1 MAAADQSRTPDDCLW
16 LVAGTGS
23 SGPEHPRHFEYCL
36 SFLILVIWEMLFLPG
51 AAWGVSF
58 FPKPQLGLQAL
69 ILLGAGSPK
78 TGTQGLFVG
87 TMLEPCWNHVGTM
100 LEPDVR
106 EGKKHAR
113 EGKKHAREGKKQ
125 APGGKKHHFLLEPPF
140 LDREPGKKAR
150 PDGKKVWEP
159 QNLARAM
166 LEPCWNH
173 VGTMLEPR
181 LFGGCFFLNFVV
193 FFVSGPCFFPVI
205 PSGPLSIR
213 DMPCLGPNPGRFG
226 VVHQRAIHIKGETRI
241 VPGSKSPWYRPAFS
255 FLFDLCQGQTS

>member
-87 TMLEPCWNHVGTM
+87 TMLEPCWNHVGT
-100 LEPDVR
+100 R
-106 EGKKHAR
+106 R
-113 EGKKHAREGKKQ
+113 
-125 APGGKKHHFLLEPPF
+125 PGGKKALP
-140 LDREPGKKAR
+140 RGKKAR
-150 PDGKKVWEP
+150 PRGKKASPGRKKAPFFVGTTIFGPGTGEKSK
-159 QNLARAM
+159 ARREKSPGTSKFSQGHVGTM

-173 VGTMLEPR
+173 VGTTALWW
-181 LFGGCFFLNFVV
+181 GAFF
-193 FFVSGPCFFPVI
+193 
-205 PSGPLSIR
+205 
-213 DMPCLGPNPGRFG
+213 
-226 VVHQRAIHIKGETRI
+226 
-241 VPGSKSPWYRPAFS
+241 
-255 FLFDLCQGQTS
+255 

>member
-87 TMLEPCWNHVGTM
+87 TMLEPCWNHGSLV
-100 LEPDVR
+100 
-106 EGKKHAR
+106 
-113 EGKKHAREGKKQ
+113 
-125 APGGKKHHFLLEPPF
+125 
-140 LDREPGKKAR
+140 
-150 PDGKKVWEP
+150 
-159 QNLARAM
+159 
-166 LEPCWNH
+166 
-173 VGTMLEPR
+173 
-181 LFGGCFFLNFVV
+181 GCFFLNFDV
-193 FFVSGPCFFPVI
+193 FFVSGPCFFPVY

-226 VVHQRAIHIKGETRI
+226 VVHQRAVHIKGETRT
-241 VPGSKSPWYRPAFS
+241 VPGSKSPWHRPAFS

>member
-78 TGTQGLFVG
+78 KGTQGLFVG
-87 TMLEPCWNHVGTM
+87 TMLEPCWNHVGT
-100 LEPDVR
+100 R
-106 EGKKHAR
+106 R
-113 EGKKHAREGKKQ
+113 
-125 APGGKKHHFLLEPPF
+125 PG
-140 LDREPGKKAR
+140 GKKAR
-150 PDGKKVWEP
+150 PRGKKASPGRKKAQFFVGTTIFGPGTGEKSK
-159 QNLARAM
+159 ARREKSPGTSKFSQGHVGTM

-173 VGTMLEPR
+173 GSLV
-181 LFGGCFFLNFVV
+181 GCFFLNFVV
-193 FFVSGPCFFPVI
+193 FFVSGPCFFPVY

-213 DMPCLGPNPGRFG
+213 DLPYLGPNPGRFG
-226 VVHQRAIHIKGETRI
+226 VVHQRAIHIKGETRT
-241 VPGSKSPWYRPAFS
+241 VPGSKSPRHRPAFS
-255 FLFDLCQGQTS
+255 FLFNLCQGQTS

>member
-36 SFLILVIWEMLFLPG
+36 SFDF
-51 AAWGVSF
+51 SH
-58 FPKPQLGLQAL
+58 LGDAFS
-69 ILLGAGSPK
+69 AGSCLGSVFFSK
-78 TGTQGLFVG
+78 TSAWAASTDFARCWIAKNGNSRAFR
-87 TMLEPCWNHVGTM
+87 WNHVGTM

-113 EGKKHAREGKKQ
+113 EGKKQ
-125 APGGKKHHFLLEPPF
+125 APGGKKQHFLLEPPF

-150 PDGKKVWEP
+150 PDRKKVWEL
-159 QNLARAM
+159 QNLAKAM

-173 VGTMLEPR
+173 VGTMLEPCWNHGS
-181 LFGGCFFLNFVV
+181 LVGCFFLNFVV
-193 FFVSGPCFFPVI
+193 FFVSGPCFFPVY

-226 VVHQRAIHIKGETRI
+226 VVHQRAVHIKGETRT
-241 VPGSKSPWYRPAFS
+241 VPGSKCPWHRPAFS